1 MRSRVAIWWYQWW
14 LFALLAA
21 FVPLTTSLGFWQLNR
36 AEQKTQLL
44 NDQAAQ
50 AQAAPSAISADL
62 VAFSP
67 IHITGTLTD
76 RHYWWDSRTHE
87 GAVGF
92 ELLVVVALD
101 QGPYQ
106 EALVNL
112 GFVRDAH
119 YRTQMPELPALPHR
133 IDWTTQ
139 VREIDLQW
147 LEQQLLPVHIGAFGD
162 NMAPVLFEIDPDAP
176 EALQR
181 NWTQNRIGPARHLG
195 YAVQWFMLSGV
206 LLIGALLLLY
216 KHRTRTL

>member
-1 MRSRVAIWWYQWW
+1 MWWYQWW
-14 LFALLAA
+14 LFALLAT
-21 FVPLTTSLGFWQLNR
+21 FVPFTASLGFWQLSR
-36 AEQKTQLL
+36 ADQKTQLL
-44 NDQAAQ
+44 NAQAAQ
-50 AQAAPSAISADL
+50 SFATPQPLSQSL

-67 IHITGTLTD
+67 VHLTGRLTD
-76 RHYWWDSRTHE
+76 RYYWWDSRTLD

-112 GFVRDAH
+112 GFVADTH
-119 YRTQMPELPALPHR
+119 YRRQMPDLPELPAI
-133 IDWTTQ
+133 IDWNAQ
-139 VREIDLQW
+139 VREIDLHW
-147 LEQQLLPVHIGAFGD
+147 LEQQLLPVQTDVFGD
-162 NMAPVLFEIDPDAP
+162 DMAPVLFEIDPDAA
-176 EALQR
+176 EALDR
-181 NWTQNRIGPARHLG
+181 NWKQTVIGPARHLG